1 MIVPF
6 AAGGPTDVIARIVT
20 GHMAQTLGQSIII
33 ENVVGAGGTT
43 ATTRAARA
51 ANDGYTLI
59 TGHMGTHAASV
70 PLYPNL
76 AYHPEKDFEPVA
88 LLAGTPI
95 LILAR
100 KDFAPKDLKEF
111 VAYVKAN
118 ADKVNAA
125 HAGIGSVSH
134 VSCELLNSI
143 LDVKPVGV
151 PFNGTGPAMNAL
163 VGGQVDYM
171 CDQIVNAV
179 PQINGGTIKAYA
191 IATPERNPSLPN
203 VPTTAEA
210 GLPAFQAQAWNA
222 IFAPKGTPAPIVARL
237 NAAAAKAL
245 DDENVRKR
253 LLDLGSVIP
262 GPLER
267 TPEALAT
274 LVKDEIAK
282 WIARAQAGELINA
295 IKQIGKGRSTRF
307 RPLSFAERIIIFRGI
322 IGGSRIGAVD
332 CSLRPLN
339 SPSLERP
346 EDLARH
352 EPVPRPART
361 DSRRRRGEARPHRH
375 RHAVDLRPSDALQSG
390 GRLSDADHQEAAA
403 EVDRARAAV
412 VPDGR
417 HQHQIS
423 ARTTASR
430 SGTNGPT
437 PMAISARSM
446 ARSGAPGRRR
456 TAAASTRSPTS
467 ST

>member
-1 MIVPF
+1 MNWYGRLLASSGLAALAGLGTITAQAQTQAYPTHSITMIVPF
-6 AAGGPTDVIARIVT
+6 AAGGPTDVISRIVT

-59 TGHMGTHAASV
+59 TGHMGTHAAAV

-111 VAYVKAN
+111 VSYVKTN
-118 ADKVNAA
+118 VEKVNAA

-134 VSCELLNSI
+134 VSCQLLNSI
-143 LDVKPVGV
+143 LDIKPTGV

-191 IATPERNPSLPN
+191 VATPARNPSLSD
-203 VPTTAEA
+203 VPTTVEA

-222 IFAPKGTPAPIVARL
+222 IFAPKGTPAPVIAKL

-262 GPLER
+262 AAAER
-267 TPEALAT
+267 TPEALAS
-274 LVKDEIAK
+274 LVKSEIAK
-282 WIARAQAGELINA
+282 WTPVLKPATNLSWLE
-295 IKQIGKGRSTRF
+295 KSTED
-307 RPLSFAERIIIFRGI
+307 ER
-322 IGGSRIGAVD
+322 
-332 CSLRPLN
+332 
-339 SPSLERP
+339 
-346 EDLARH
+346 
-352 EPVPRPART
+352 
-361 DSRRRRGEARPHRH
+361 
-375 RHAVDLRPSDALQSG
+375 
-390 GRLSDADHQEAAA
+390 
-403 EVDRARAAV
+403 
-412 VPDGR
+412 
-417 HQHQIS
+417 
-423 ARTTASR
+423 
-430 SGTNGPT
+430 
-437 PMAISARSM
+437 
-446 ARSGAPGRRR
+446 
-456 TAAASTRSPTS
+456 
-467 ST
+467 